1 MNSTEKS
8 NKGRAKATT
17 NKKRRASSNA
27 EDAEVVAKR
36 PRSRTSKQPVEE
48 AVELPKRLR
57 GRPKKDS
64 ESVIPEPDPSKEA
77 NISVVPA
84 AQEPPPI
91 PRTNSTGTQPPE
103 YRRSSSSYRTI
114 QNFSLGFDNALGR
127 WDVEQLVLNMS
138 RASTSGQL
146 TVKGSIR
153 LGFRAQDLSRE
164 EHENLGQILKAP
176 PLQNGEQLNISFTG
190 EATSN

>member
-8 NKGRAKATT
+8 NKGRAKGTV

-36 PRSRTSKQPVEE
+36 PRSRTSKKLVEE
-48 AVELPKRLR
+48 AVEVPKRPR

-64 ESVIPEPDPSKEA
+64 EPVIPDTSKEA
-77 NISVVPA
+77 NLSIVPEA
-84 AQEPPPI
+84 AQEPAPI
-91 PRTNSTGTQPPE
+91 PRTNSTSTQPPE

-138 RASTSGQL
+138 RASTNGQL
-146 TVKGSIR
+146 MVKGSIR